1 MSSEPQGHVI
11 LGPAG
16 MTLEILKCH
25 RWGRMSHG
33 GRTRRGR
40 IPGMSNLLQAVGQA
54 CVTAS
59 DQSTAELMTSKFE
72 TN

>member
-16 MTLEILKCH
+16 TTLEILKCH
-25 RWGRMSHG
+25 RWRSMSHG

-40 IPGMSNLLQAVGQA
+40 IPGMSNLLQAVGSGVCHCQGPERCRA
-54 CVTAS
+54 DDKPVR
-59 DQSTAELMTSKFE
+59 D
-72 TN
+72 